1 MSTTL
6 TKKQQKALAFRSK
19 QKAKKSGTEVPEDL
33 PEQDLDDNDEN
44 EQPEVVVKANEKEK
58 SAGKRKRDDEE
69 EKEPSADDEDTTTKP
84 EDKGKGKETKKRK
97 TAWDEE
103 EEGKKNKGRKD
114 AKQRFIL
121 FIGNLTFKTTR
132 EEIQK
137 HFEPAVGHLPS
148 VRLLTTKA
156 TPTQPSKSRGIA
168 FLEVPSSTAM
178 QACLKLHHT
187 TINARTINV
196 ELTAGG
202 GGAGEERKKKLD
214 ERNQR
219 VGTQREKK
227 AEKERELN
235 GGEDPAPVEQP
246 MADGKKTR
254 GGRRVRAKAGDQA
267 SGDAS
272 SRPYQQSSGG
282 YGRAGQGGP
291 QQNGRGPYQKKKWEP
306 TGSNF
311 ITVAKRQ

>member
-1 MSTTL
+1 MSTAL

-19 QKAKKSGTEVPEDL
+19 QKAKKSGAEVPEDL
-33 PEQDLDDNDEN
+33 PEQDLDDNDES
-44 EQPEVVVKANEKEK
+44 EQPEVAAKSDEKEK

-69 EKEPSADDEDTTTKP
+69 GNEPSAGDEDTASKS
-84 EDKGKGKETKKRK
+84 EEKGKGKETKKRK

-103 EEGKKNKGRKD
+103 EGEKKNKGRKD

-121 FIGNLTFKTTR
+121 FVGNLTFKTTR

-202 GGAGEERKKKLD
+202 GGAGEERKKKLN

-246 MADGKKTR
+246 MLDGKKTR
-254 GGRRVRAKAGDQA
+254 GGRRVKAKTGAQNP
-267 SGDAS
+267 GDAS
-272 SRPYQQSSGG
+272 SRPQSSGG
-282 YGRAGQGGP
+282 YGGAQGRP